1 MIEPEKCQSGGR
13 SLMASADDW
22 HAFRTSWGWM
32 ASAWQEE
39 QLFAFT
45 FGHRRK
51 TDALQ
56 RLGGTSGQC
65 AVTEA
70 AVLEKSLR
78 RYLSGNLAELDDV
91 SVDIRDCTPF
101 QQSVLQACRR
111 IPCGEVRTY
120 AELAVSS
127 GHPGAARAVGNVMR
141 RNRHPLIIP
150 CHRVVG
156 SSGKLVAYSAP
167 GGLERKRELLTRERL
182 FAEQASTCQ
191 QKGKH

>member
-1 MIEPEKCQSGGR
+1 MIEAEKCQSGGR
-13 SLMASADDW
+13 ALMARADGW